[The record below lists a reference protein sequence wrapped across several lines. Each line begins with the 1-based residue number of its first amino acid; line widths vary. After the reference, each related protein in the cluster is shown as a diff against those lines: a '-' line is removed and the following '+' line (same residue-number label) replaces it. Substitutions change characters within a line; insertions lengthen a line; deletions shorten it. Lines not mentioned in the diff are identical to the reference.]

1 MVGFVQGSMI
11 ASASRDASQDSLD
24 FAIGLGL
31 EGADLQQVARNLAS
45 FPASVRSRGVFFLGL
60 TRMLESR
67 RGRSSVPEALAQVAM
82 STRILAF
89 KSYPH
94 RDFYKLYYVATRYLA
109 PTRRFDEGLAEVA
122 KTFFPI
128 FRESILGKTISA
140 LMGER
145 AQDVLPLLAKAYNMS
160 VEGNS
165 HVLDLTGP
173 REAVWRATVEP
184 VAWYPR
190 TFEGIVQ
197 GALPGEKALMISID
211 AQKPISNLVEYA
223 FRIRW

>member
-1 MVGFVQGSMI
+1 MLVQGSLA
-11 ASASRDASQDSLD
+11 ASVAQDSAQDALD
-24 FAIGLGL
+24 FAVGLGL

-67 RGRSSVPEALAQVAM
+67 RGRGSVPEALAMAAM
-82 STRILAF
+82 STRIVAF

-109 PTRRFDEGLAEVA
+109 PTRRFDDGLAEVA

-140 LMGER
+140 LMGDR

-160 VEGNS
+160 VEGNT
-165 HVLDLTGP
+165 HLLELTGP
-173 REAVWRATVEP
+173 KEAVWRATVEP
-184 VAWYPR
+184 VVWYPR
-190 TFEGIVQ
+190 TFEGIVM
-197 GALPGEKALMISID
+197 GALPSEKSLRIHLD
-211 AQKPISNLVEYA
+211 AQKPVSNLVEYA